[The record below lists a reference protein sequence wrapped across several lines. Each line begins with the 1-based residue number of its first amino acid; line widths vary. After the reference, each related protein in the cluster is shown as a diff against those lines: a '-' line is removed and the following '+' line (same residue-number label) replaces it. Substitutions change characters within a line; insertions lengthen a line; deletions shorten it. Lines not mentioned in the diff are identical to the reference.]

1 MHDFAIVGGG
11 IVGLSTG
18 LALSRRYPDAS
29 ILLLEKEKSWAC
41 HQTGRNSGV
50 IHSGI
55 YYKPGSL
62 KAMLAVEG
70 NRRMV
75 AFCREH
81 GIPHEV
87 CGKVIVATRPEELP
101 RLDAL
106 FQRGQ
111 ENGLTLTKLDSE
123 ALEEI
128 EPHATGLAAIHVPS
142 TGIVNYRLVAET
154 MAALLREAGADLR
167 TGTEVQQILGSDK
180 AARKPG
186 KDDQAFRRSGVQAL
200 RNSSS
205 LALDGAGV
213 EIETNQGS
221 FRSRVLINCAG
232 LYSDRLARL
241 AGLDPGVQIV
251 PFRGEYY
258 KLKPERRHLVK
269 HLIYPV
275 PDPQFPFLGVHF
287 TRMIDGEVEA
297 GPNAVL
303 SLKREG
309 YTRTSFSLKEF
320 AEIAAYPG
328 MRRLAARY
336 WKEGAR
342 EVVRSFSKAAF
353 VHSLQRLVPEIQAE
367 DLEPAPAGVRAQALR
382 PDGSL
387 VDDFHIL
394 CHGNTVHVLNA
405 PSPAATASLVIG
417 EAIVDRIASRD

>member
-1 MHDFAIVGGG
+1 MFDFAIVGGG

-18 LALSRRYPDAS
+18 LALKRRYPAGR
-29 ILLLEKEKSWAC
+29 ILLLEKEQGWAC

-62 KAMLAVEG
+62 KATLAVEG

-75 AFCREH
+75 QFCREH

-87 CGKVIVATRPEELP
+87 CGKVIVATRPDELP

-106 FQRGQ
+106 YQRGH
-111 ENGLTLTKLDSE
+111 ENGLTLARLDPG
-123 ALEEI
+123 ALHEI
-128 EPHATGLAAIHVPS
+128 EPHAHGLAAIHVPS

-154 MAALLREAGADLR
+154 MAALLRDSGADLR
-167 TGTEVQQILGSDK
+167 TGTEVRRISLDEE
-180 AARKPG
+180 ARKPG
-186 KDDQAFRRSGVQAL
+186 KDGQAFGRSGVQAFGDSL
-200 RNSSS
+200 SS
-205 LALDGAGV
+205 AFGGDGV
-213 EIETNQGS
+213 EVETNQGT
-221 FRSRVLINCAG
+221 FHSRMLINCAG

-258 KLKPERRHLVK
+258 KLKPNRRHLVK
-269 HLIYPV
+269 QLIYPV

-320 AEIAAYPG
+320 VEIATYSG
-328 MRRLAARY
+328 MRRLAAQY

-353 VHSLQRLVPEIQAE
+353 VRSLQRLVPEIRAA

-405 PSPAATASLVIG
+405 PSPAATASIVIG
-417 EAIVDRIASRD
+417 EAIVDRVAPGD

>member
-1 MHDFAIVGGG
+1 MFDFAIVGGG
-11 IVGLSTG
+11 IVGLSTT
-18 LALSRRYPDAS
+18 LALIRRSSTAR
-29 ILLLEKEKSWAC
+29 ILLLEKEKRWAE

-62 KAMLAVEG
+62 KAKLAVEG

-81 GIPHEV
+81 GIPHDV
-87 CGKVIVATRPEELP
+87 CGKVIVAIRPEELP

-111 ENGLTLTKLDSE
+111 ENGLTLTRLDRDG
-123 ALEEI
+123 LKRI
-128 EPHATGLAAIHVPS
+128 EPHAGGLAAIHVPS
-142 TGIVNYRLVAET
+142 TGIVDYRQVAEI
-154 MAALLREAGADLR
+154 MAGLLRQAGADLR
-167 TGTEVQQILGSDK
+167 TGTEVRRIKEAHQEARRTKGTEPPGFLASSSSGSD
-180 AARKPG
+180 G
-186 KDDQAFRRSGVQAL
+186 
-200 RNSSS
+200 
-205 LALDGAGV
+205 GV
-213 EIETNQGS
+213 EIDTSSGS
-221 FRSRVLINCAG
+221 FRSRILINCAG
-232 LYSDRLARL
+232 LQSDRVARL
-241 AGLDPGVQIV
+241 AGVDPGVQIV

-309 YTRTSFSLKEF
+309 YNRTSFSLKEF

-336 WKEGAR
+336 WREGAR

-353 VHSLQRLVPEIQAE
+353 VRSLQRLVPEIRTE
-367 DLEPAPAGVRAQALR
+367 DLEPAPSGVRAQALR

-405 PSPAATASLVIG
+405 PSPAATASIVIG
-417 EAIVDRIASRD
+417 EAIVDRIAPRD